1 MKLVKLSVI
10 FEVFKVCF
18 SVISVFTEVFLAM
31 FQLPRKAK
39 EAFHGQLTRFKF
51 EELIHMREIGMFIF

>member
-39 EAFHGQLTRFKF
+39 EAFHG
-51 EELIHMREIGMFIF
+51 